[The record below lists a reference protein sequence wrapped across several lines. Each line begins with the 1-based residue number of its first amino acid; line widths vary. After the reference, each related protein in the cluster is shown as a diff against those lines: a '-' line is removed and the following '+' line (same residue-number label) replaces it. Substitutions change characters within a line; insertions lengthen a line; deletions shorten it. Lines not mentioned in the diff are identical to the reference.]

1 MVLAMAVLLLQ
12 FPAFSGASHAPQPA
26 PAPPPEASAAA
37 GAAKTAPDPTRAPP
51 RFVAGRAATDVAAH
65 ASKTVTAVAEQPL
78 RPRSNASLA
87 ESAMSDV
94 YLPPAPPF
102 RPAVEPV
109 RQSSRVW
116 FVLSA
121 AQHGSAAFD
130 AWSTRSA
137 ISQGRAE
144 ADPIMR
150 PFANSAAIYGAI
162 QVVPIGLDYVA
173 RRMQRSSGWTH
184 HVWWLP
190 QSLATATFLFSG
202 SYNVAHTP

>member
-1 MVLAMAVLLLQ
+1 MVLAMAVLLFQ

-26 PAPPPEASAAA
+26 FKASVVA
-37 GAAKTAPDPTRAPP
+37 GAAKAAPDASRALLGV
-51 RFVAGRAATDVAAH
+51 VASPAATLRSSAD

-94 YLPPAPPF
+94 YLPSPSPF

-173 RRMQRSSGWTH
+173 RRMQRSTGWTH

>member
-12 FPAFSGASHAPQPA
+12 FPAFSGASRAPQPPLKANA
-26 PAPPPEASAAA
+26 PTDAAKAVPEAT
-37 GAAKTAPDPTRAPP
+37 KTLP
-51 RFVAGRAATDVAAH
+51 RFVASSADGSKAVTESATKSV
-65 ASKTVTAVAEQPL
+65 QPPL
-78 RPRSNASLA
+78 NDSLA
-87 ESAMSDV
+87 ENAMSGV
-94 YLPPAPPF
+94 YLPQPPF
-102 RPAVEPV
+102 RPEVEPV
-109 RQSSRVW
+109 RQSSRAW

-144 ADPIMR
+144 ADPVMR

-173 RRMQRSSGWTH
+173 RRMQRSTGWTR

>member
-1 MVLAMAVLLLQ
+1 MVLAMAVLLFQ

-26 PAPPPEASAAA
+26 FKASAVA
-37 GAAKTAPDPTRAPP
+37 GAAKTVPEATRALPG
-51 RFVAGRAATDVAAH
+51 FVASPAATDVAADAAD

-144 ADPIMR
+144 ADPMMR

-173 RRMQRSSGWTH
+173 RRMQRSTGWTH